1 MQIIRK
7 RVLLTAAAL
16 VTVAVAATALRR
28 SRRRPLHSVADET
41 LRVRDVYDREATR
54 YDSMI
59 RTPERLL
66 FGDGRSWAASVAFG
80 DTLEIAAGTG
90 RNFPHYRTEL
100 RITGQDISAEMLKIA
115 RARAQALG
123 REVELC
129 VGDAQDLAF
138 ASERFDS
145 VVGTLA
151 LCTIPNDR
159 RALME
164 AWRVLRPGGRL
175 ILLEHVRSPQPVVR
189 ALQHLFEPLAIR
201 YAGDHLLRD
210 PLDHLANLSFSI
222 EYCAR
227 SRAGIIERLIGRKA
241 HTHAV

>member
-1 MQIIRK
+1 MQAPRARK
-7 RVLLTAAAL
+7 WIAGAVLVTATVA
-16 VTVAVAATALRR
+16 TVAVLRR
-28 SRRRPLHSVADET
+28 TRTNRPASDET
-41 LRVRDVYDREATR
+41 QRVRDLYEREATR
-54 YDSMI
+54 YDSMVRI
-59 RTPERLL
+59 PERLL
-66 FGDGRSWAASVAFG
+66 FGDGRSWAASEAFG

-115 RARAQALG
+115 RARTQALG

-138 ASERFDS
+138 ASEQFDS

-151 LCTIPNDR
+151 LCTIPDER

-175 ILLEHVRSPQPVVR
+175 ILLEHVRSPQPIVR
-189 ALQHLFEPLAIR
+189 ALQHLFEPLAIH
-201 YAGDHLLRD
+201 YAGDHAPRSSRPSCESGLLDRV
-210 PLDHLANLSFSI
+210 L
-222 EYCAR
+222 R
-227 SRAGIIERLIGRKA
+227 SQPRRHR
-241 HTHAV
+241 

>member
-1 MQIIRK
+1 MQVIRK
-7 RVLLTAAAL
+7 RELLTTAAL

-28 SRRRPLHSVADET
+28 RPRRSVRSVADET
-41 LRVRDVYDREATR
+41 LRVRDVYDREAAR

-59 RTPERLL
+59 RIPERLL
-66 FGDGRSWAASVAFG
+66 LGDGRSWAASEAFG

-115 RARAQALG
+115 RARAQARG

-138 ASERFDS
+138 ASEQFDC

-151 LCTIPNDR
+151 LCTIPDDR

-175 ILLEHVRSPQPVVR
+175 ILLEHVRSPQPIVR
-189 ALQHLFEPLAIR
+189 ALQHLFEPLAIH

-210 PLDHLANLSFSI
+210 PLDHLANLGFSI
-222 EYCAR
+222 EYCVR
-227 SRAGIIERLIGRKA
+227 SRAGIVERLIGRKA